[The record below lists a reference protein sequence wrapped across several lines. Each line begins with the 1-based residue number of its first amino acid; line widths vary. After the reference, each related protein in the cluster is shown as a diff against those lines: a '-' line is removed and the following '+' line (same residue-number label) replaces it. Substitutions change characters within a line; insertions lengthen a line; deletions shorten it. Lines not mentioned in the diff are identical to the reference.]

1 MNWCALPHDMTYT
14 GTQGQPSQQQQQP
27 PGQPPPPP
35 SQPQLPP
42 SAAPPPAKKP
52 KPPKEPGAKRQRSKA
67 AAAGGG
73 GKKGKAEA
81 GDDGA
86 SEVLGARPA
95 TPDPDLADP
104 ELAGARETANPA
116 LDSEVVV
123 IHAAGRHSRFVPS
136 FCGILILENSYR
148 FVSSTVEGE
157 TLGPHQPHAQ
167 VPHAPS
173 A

>member
-52 KPPKEPGAKRQRSKA
+52 KAKASKPPVPPKPPKEPGAKRQRSKA

-86 SEVLGARPA
+86 AEVLGARPA

-123 IHAAGRHSRFVPS
+123 IHAGSRLLRVGLAGV
-136 FCGILILENSYR
+136 L
-148 FVSSTVEGE
+148 
-157 TLGPHQPHAQ
+157 
-167 VPHAPS
+167 APPPLLLPIAS
-173 A
+173 PTGAPRR